1 MELTSLAPLAQ
12 PPAEVEVDKNDKKA
26 VAKQFEKVFT
36 KLLVSEV
43 HKSLAN
49 SSMFS
54 GPTLEAFDGVFQE
67 ALADSLTAGRGLGL
81 SKHILTQLEHQH
93 QPTVLPSDFRNE
105 VKPGGLPTEGRVSSA
120 YGWRSDP
127 IHGKRAHHSGMDIAA
142 PQGSPIRSVRD
153 GRVVF
158 AGERGG
164 YGNVV
169 IVDHGD
175 GLQTRYAHCSELK
188 VAKGQRVQAGEIVGS
203 VGHTG
208 RATGDQLHF
217 EAQKNG
223 ISIDPMEIVNRKL

>member
-1 MELTSLAPLAQ
+1 MELSSLAPLAQ
-12 PPAEVEVDKNDKKA
+12 PPAEVAVDKNDKEA
-26 VAKQFEKVFT
+26 VAKQFEQVFT
-36 KLLVSEV
+36 KLLVAEV
-43 HKSLAN
+43 HKSLQN

-67 ALADSLTAGRGLGL
+67 ALADSLTAGQGLGL
-81 SKHILTQLEHQH
+81 SKHILTQLDHR
-93 QPTVLPSDFRNE
+93 PTVMPSAIRNP
-105 VKPGGLPTEGRVSSA
+105 VKSGGLPTQGRVSSA

-127 IHGKRAHHSGMDIAA
+127 IHGKQTHHNGMDIAA

-169 IVDHGD
+169 IVDHGE
-175 GLQTRYAHCSELK
+175 GLQTRYAHCSELE
-188 VAKGQRVQAGEIVGS
+188 VIEGQRVQAGEIVGT

-208 RATGDQLHF
+208 RATGDHLHF
-217 EAQKNG
+217 EAQQNG
-223 ISIDPMEIVNRKL
+223 RSIDPMKIVEK